1 MSAVVCGKRSSSI
14 FADDLLLQQASSS
27 PPSPRH
33 SPAPKRSR
41 YAHHHHRRDAL
52 LQHLRAAFPAMDP
65 QLLERALE
73 ASGDDLDDA
82 IKSLKELHL
91 MESNQ
96 ANLPATGSTFENGL
110 TAVQPSVEGIVTS
123 GGVDTAT
130 EHQPAADGQQ
140 PSNSGPEWV
149 DLFVREMSNAS
160 DMDDARARAS
170 RALEAL
176 TKSILEGAGAEAAQ
190 SLHQE
195 NMMLKEQMTAVLSQ
209 NAVLKRAVAIQHERQ
224 KEFDERSNEVQGLK
238 QLVLQYQEQLRTL
251 EINNYALQMHLKQAQ
266 QSSSMPGRY
275 NPDVF

>member
-14 FADDLLLQQASSS
+14 FADELLPQASS
-27 PPSPRH
+27 PPSH
-33 SPAPKRSR
+33 HHTPAPKRSR
-41 YAHHHHRRDAL
+41 YSHHHRRDGRDAL

-73 ASGDDLDDA
+73 ASGDDLDSA

-91 MESNQ
+91 ESNQ
-96 ANLPATGSTFENGL
+96 AILSATGSTFENGP

-123 GGVDTAT
+123 SGVDTAT
-130 EHQPAADGQQ
+130 EHQSAADNHQ

-176 TKSILEGAGAEAAQ
+176 TKSIVQGAGAEAAQ

-195 NMMLKEQMTAVLSQ
+195 NMVLKEQMTAILSQ

-224 KEFDERSNEVQGLK
+224 KEFDERSHEVQGLK